1 MFFRKELT
9 KQLQFSHS
17 ENQLLHLSF
26 LSHTDLTYELL
37 CLSFVSLSLRLALL
51 RLLVFLVLEGT
62 QSYRFLSAERN
73 VSFLFEHF
81 DLMYKR
87 ISGRRILSM
96 RCSLSKVN
104 VCLR

>member
-26 LSHTDLTYELL
+26 LSHVLTDELL
-37 CLSFVSLSLRLALL
+37 FLSLVSLSLRLALS
-51 RLLVFLVLEGT
+51 RLMVFLVLKGT
-62 QSYRFLSAERN
+62 QPYQFLSVKRN

-81 DLMYKR
+81 DLTYKR
-87 ISGRRILSM
+87 ISGCRILSM

-104 VCLR
+104 VCLK

>member
-1 MFFRKELT
+1 MFIRKELT

-26 LSHTDLTYELL
+26 LSHTVLTNKLL
-37 CLSFVSLSLRLALL
+37 CFSLVSLSLRLALS
-51 RLLVFLVLEGT
+51 RLMVFLVLKGT
-62 QSYRFLSAERN
+62 QPYQFLSVKRN

-81 DLMYKR
+81 DLTYKR

-96 RCSLSKVN
+96 RCSLSNVN
-104 VCLR
+104 VC